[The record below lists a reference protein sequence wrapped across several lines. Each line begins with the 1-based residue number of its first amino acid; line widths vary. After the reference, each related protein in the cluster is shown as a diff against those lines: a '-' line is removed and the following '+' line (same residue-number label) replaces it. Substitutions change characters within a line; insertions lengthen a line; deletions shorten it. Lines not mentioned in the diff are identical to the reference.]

1 MKISI
6 IIPVLNEAMTIGVL
20 LNSLQSCRD
29 RGHELIVVDGGSDDE
44 TASIAR
50 PKVDLLLETHAG
62 RARQMNAGA
71 SEATGNV
78 LWFLHADSHVPENAD
93 KLILNAQT
101 NGTSFWGRFD
111 VRLSGT
117 NRCLRMVEALMNLRS
132 RYTGIATGDQAIF
145 ISKDLFEKAGGYPDQ
160 CLMEDIEISKRLK
173 KYQPPIS
180 LREKLVT
187 SSRRWEERGILR
199 TIILMW
205 VLRAAYFL
213 GVPVEKLCLRYD

>member
-29 RGHELIVVDGGSDDE
+29 RGHELIVVDGGSEDE

-117 NRCLRMVEALMNLRS
+117 NWCLRMVEALMNLRS